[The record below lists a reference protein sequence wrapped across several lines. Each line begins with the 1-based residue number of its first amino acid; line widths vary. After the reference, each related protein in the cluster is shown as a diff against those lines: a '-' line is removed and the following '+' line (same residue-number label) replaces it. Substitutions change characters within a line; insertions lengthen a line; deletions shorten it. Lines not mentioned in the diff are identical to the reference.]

1 VFTKKQQLLSDFSYR
16 RPRRFKEF
24 PLSPIV
30 PLKQSV
36 RARISD
42 LASGLKPHFAAIT
55 AAWRTRMFEEFQLDG
70 RAMAA
75 LERLTL
81 GTGFALF
88 CQSDFNTYFENLS
101 YFGTRL
107 SKLKVDTRIAHR
119 ALELFQAITEPV
131 TAEVF
136 PDQQLEMLAAM
147 EMFSSSAFVTVSG
160 AYYDAQRTESA
171 ALLSVLDAELSA
183 GSVSVLL
190 DQVVQIT
197 AKTFGATLGAILL
210 RDDADE
216 LQVHASFGIGEDVDQ
231 ALSIPIG
238 HGFTGIIAQTGEPDI
253 LPDVEH
259 AQGLLNPHLVSRA
272 KALWGM
278 PLKTPKGKNAPGV
291 PSDTVIGVLIIG
303 FEKPYQWLPT
313 ERELLRAIADRS
325 ALAIERAR
333 TGEALRQREARIAE
347 LSGHLLRV
355 QEEERKRISR
365 ELHDETGQALMV
377 IRLYLGMLEQAAG
390 TRARA
395 KIRETVGVVDR
406 TIEGIRRII
415 GKLSPLVLQELG
427 LVAAIRKEAKDFAK
441 TTGVKA
447 RVAVSDD
454 VGRLAPECEAA
465 IYRVV
470 QEALHNVA
478 KHAKATTVNIH
489 VAREDQIVHLA
500 IEDDGQGMENSDRW
514 NGRSFGLAGMRERVA
529 MLGGTV
535 EVDSTPGKGTRIDV
549 VVPMDHCGSTDD
561 AIPARPALAAV
572 SGRSESA

>member
-1 VFTKKQQLLSDFSYR
+1 M
-16 RPRRFKEF
+16 
-24 PLSPIV
+24 SPIV

-36 RARISD
+36 RARIAE
-42 LASGLKPHFAAIT
+42 LASGLKPHIAAIT
-55 AAWRTRMFEEFQLDG
+55 AAWRARMFEEFQLDG

-88 CQSDFNTYFENLS
+88 CQSDFSTFFENLS
-101 YFGTRL
+101 YFGMRL
-107 SKLKVDTRIAHR
+107 SKLKVDTRVANR
-119 ALELFQAITEPV
+119 ALELFQAMCEPKI
-131 TAEVF
+131 ADVF
-136 PDQQLEMLAAM
+136 PEQQTEMLAAL
-147 EMFSSSAFVTVSG
+147 EMFSSAAFVAVSG
-160 AYYDAQRTESA
+160 AYFDNQRNESA

-183 GSVSVLL
+183 GTVSALL
-190 DQVVQIT
+190 DRVVHIS
-197 AKTFGATLGAILL
+197 ANTFGATVGAILL
-210 RDDADE
+210 RDDEDQ
-216 LQVHASFGIGEDVDQ
+216 LQVHASFGLDAAADDI
-231 ALSIPIG
+231 SIPLG
-238 HGFTGIIAQTGEPDI
+238 YGFTGKIAETGEPDI
-253 LPDVEH
+253 LPDLTLTE
-259 AQGLLNPHLVSRA
+259 GLLNPHLVTRA
-272 KALWGM
+272 KAIWGV
-278 PLKTPKGKNAPGV
+278 PLKTPKNKDLPGI
-291 PSDTVIGVLIIG
+291 PSDTVIGVLVIG
-303 FEKPYQWLPT
+303 FEKPYRWLPT
-313 ERELLRAIADRS
+313 EQELLRAIADRS

-333 TGEALRQREARIAE
+333 TGEALREREARIAE
-347 LSGHLLRV
+347 LSAHLLRV

-377 IRLYLGMLEQAAG
+377 IRLYLGMLEQVAG

-447 RVAVSDD
+447 RVAVGDG

-478 KHAKATTVNIH
+478 KHAKATNVNIIM
-489 VAREDQIVHLA
+489 DQGEEIVHVS
-500 IEDDGQGMENSDRW
+500 IEDDGQGMETPDRW

-529 MLGGTV
+529 MLGGSV
-535 EVDSTPGKGTRIDV
+535 EVDSEPGKGTRINV
-549 VVPMDHCGSTDD
+549 VVPMEGCGEHDV
-561 AIPARPALAAV
+561 PATPMPALSAR
-572 SGRSESA
+572 GESA